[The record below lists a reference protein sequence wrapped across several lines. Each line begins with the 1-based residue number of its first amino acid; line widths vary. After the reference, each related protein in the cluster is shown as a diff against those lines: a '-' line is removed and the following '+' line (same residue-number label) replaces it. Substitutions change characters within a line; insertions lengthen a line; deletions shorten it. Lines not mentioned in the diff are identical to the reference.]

1 MAARGC
7 LLESTGQAVCLQAP
21 GSSSGGRGEW
31 RVTRDGPAPDMAGG
45 EGGGEGT
52 DDHIDWLLLDPKH
65 PDTQVRCEVIGC
77 M

>member
-1 MAARGC
+1 
-7 LLESTGQAVCLQAP
+7 
-21 GSSSGGRGEW
+21 
-31 RVTRDGPAPDMAGG
+31 MAGG